1 MTDFLKNL
9 ILGIEHITD
18 IEGYDHMLF
27 LLTLCAPFF
36 YKEWKQIF
44 WLATA
49 FTLGHSLTL
58 ALSAMEVVW
67 VSADL
72 IEKLIPVTIM
82 LTALGNIF
90 QKREPGSSLRAWQ
103 YIITASFGLIHGLGF
118 STYFKMMY
126 DETSSRIL
134 SLLAFNL
141 GVEAGQLFIV
151 ALIFGLLFI
160 IVNMLK
166 VSMRKWTIAISTGSF
181 IVAAYLFIDKF

>member
-1 MTDFLKNL
+1 MNDFFSNF

-58 ALSAMEVVW
+58 ALSAMEF
-67 VSADL
+67 VSVSSDL

-90 QKREPGSSLRAWQ
+90 QNREQGSALKIWQ
-103 YIITASFGLIHGLGF
+103 YLITSLFGLIHGLGF

-126 DETSSRIL
+126 DETSSRVL

-141 GVEAGQLFIV
+141 GVEAGQLLIV
-151 ALIFGLLFI
+151 ALIFALLFVVI
-160 IVNMLK
+160 RLFK
-166 VSMRKWTIAISTGSF
+166 LPLRKWTVAVSALSFVIAT
-181 IVAAYLFIDKF
+181 YLLIDKF

>member
-1 MTDFLKNL
+1 MNDFFSNF

-58 ALSAMEVVW
+58 ALSAMEF
-67 VSADL
+67 VSVSSDL

-90 QKREPGSSLRAWQ
+90 QNREQGSALKIWQ
-103 YIITASFGLIHGLGF
+103 YLITSLFGLIHGLGF

-126 DETSSRIL
+126 DETSSRVL

-141 GVEAGQLFIV
+141 GVEAGQLLIV
-151 ALIFGLLFI
+151 ALIFALLFVVI
-160 IVNMLK
+160 RLFKLPLRRWTVA
-166 VSMRKWTIAISTGSF
+166 VSALSFVIAT
-181 IVAAYLFIDKF
+181 YLLIDKF

>member
-1 MTDFLKNL
+1 MNDFFSNL

-27 LLTLCAPFF
+27 LLTLCAPFY
-36 YKEWKQIF
+36 YKDWKQIF

-58 ALSAMEVVW
+58 VLSAMEVVQ
-67 VSADL
+67 VSGDL
-72 IEKLIPVTIM
+72 IEKLIPITIM
-82 LTALGNIF
+82 LTAVGNII
-90 QKREPGSSLRAWQ
+90 QKRVVGSTLKPWQ

-126 DETSSRIL
+126 DETTSRVL

-141 GVEAGQLFIV
+141 GVEAGQLLIV
-151 ALIFGLLFI
+151 AFIFGLLFLVI
-160 IVNMLK
+160 NLLK
-166 VSMRKWTIAISTGSF
+166 VPLRKWTVVISILSF
-181 IVAAYLFIDKF
+181 IVATYLLIDKF